1 MMFPTIWYPKGL
13 LKRILEVTLSPP
25 SSPDQKENQTC
36 AQKIKK
42 FCKSV
47 YFLQFCYYLYF
58 QYLNNFKLLLGMEK
72 LPTLTFVRSV
82 LYFWE
87 SFFPFSVFLL
97 DGGWKNFRNPSRIL
111 KEEYKQ

>member
-42 FCKSV
+42 FCKTV

-72 LPTLTFVRSV
+72 SPTLTFVRSV

-87 SFFPFSVFLL
+87 SFFPFPFSF
-97 DGGWKNFRNPSRIL
+97 
-111 KEEYKQ
+111 

>member
-1 MMFPTIWYPKGL
+1 MMFPTIWYPKGR

-25 SSPDQKENQTC
+25 SSPEQKENQTC

-58 QYLNNFKLLLGMEK
+58 QYLNNFVITWYGKIA
-72 LPTLTFVRSV
+72 
-82 LYFWE
+82 YFNLCPVCFIFLRI
-87 SFFPFSVFLL
+87 FFPFSVFLL

>member
-42 FCKSV
+42 FCKTV

-87 SFFPFSVFLL
+87 SFFPFPFSF
-97 DGGWKNFRNPSRIL
+97 
-111 KEEYKQ
+111 